1 MPIYESQELTVIY
14 TDENGEDFGPLDIR
28 VDYWA
33 PSNDTSI
40 PTGTIDSGDVTKG
53 PGSDEVTIKFA
64 EDILSPASKPTGEN
78 WRYQIIDNDTEI
90 SWSISKDGG
99 CIEVLKR
106 GAQVC

>member
-1 MPIYESQELTVIY
+1 MANEVYEGQELTVIY
-14 TDENGEDFGPLDIR
+14 TDEDGVDFGPLNIR

-33 PSNDTSI
+33 PGNSTST
-40 PTGTIDSGDVTKG
+40 PTGTIIPGNVTKG
-53 PGSDEVTIKFA
+53 PESDEVTIKFA

-78 WRYQIIDNDTEI
+78 WRYQIFDTDTEI
-90 SWSISKDGG
+90 GWTPG